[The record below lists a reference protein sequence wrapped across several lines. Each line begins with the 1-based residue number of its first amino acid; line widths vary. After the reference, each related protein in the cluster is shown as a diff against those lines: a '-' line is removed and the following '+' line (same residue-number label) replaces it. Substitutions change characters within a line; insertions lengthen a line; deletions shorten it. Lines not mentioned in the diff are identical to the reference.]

1 MSAGSEVAVPGILAV
16 VRAARALPVPERA
29 HLAARLSSAPWSRVA
44 GALALE
50 GSALLDVG
58 CGPGLLAHLLDGLG
72 YAGTYLG
79 VDPDERKVERA
90 RAWVGE
96 SPRRTFRT
104 GGIECVAERAF
115 DQAVIVDVLYLVPR
129 PERAALVAEAA
140 SRLRPGG
147 RLVVLTSGGGPR
159 WKRFLDRMQ
168 ERLAV
173 AVVGMT
179 RGAVVEP
186 CDGAE
191 VARLLL
197 GAGLAD
203 VRIEAVGA
211 GYLHGF
217 ELVTGRHNGVSGHN
231 PLARPPGLGDRNF
244 DFD

>member
-1 MSAGSEVAVPGILAV
+1 MNAGSEVAVPGVLEV
-16 VRAARALPVPERA
+16 VRASSALPALARA
-29 HLAARLSSAPWSRVA
+29 HLAARLSSAPWARVV

-58 CGPGLLAHLLDGLG
+58 CGPGLLAHLLDRLG

-104 GGIECVAERAF
+104 GGIERVTERAF

-129 PERAALVAEAA
+129 AERAALVAQAA
-140 SRLRPGG
+140 SRLRSAG

-159 WKRFLDRMQ
+159 WKRSLDRLQ

-179 RGAVVEP
+179 RGAVVDP

-191 VARLLL
+191 VAGLLS
-197 GAGLAD
+197 GAGLVD
-203 VRIEAVGA
+203 VRVEAAGA

-217 ELVTGRHNGVSGHN
+217 ELVTGRPLGVRS
-231 PLARPPGLGDRNF
+231 
-244 DFD
+244 

>member
-1 MSAGSEVAVPGILAV
+1 MSAGSKAAVPGVLAV
-16 VRAARALPVPERA
+16 VRAAGALPVPARA
-29 HLAARLSSAPWSRVA
+29 HLAARLSSAPWARVA
-44 GALALE
+44 GALALD

-96 SPRRTFRT
+96 TPRRAFRT
-104 GGIECVAERAF
+104 GDLGSVAERAF

-129 PERAALVAEAA
+129 TERAAFVADVA
-140 SRLRPGG
+140 SRLQPGG

-159 WKRFLDRMQ
+159 WKRSLDRLQ

-179 RGAVVEP
+179 RGAVVDP

-191 VARLLL
+191 VAGLLS

-203 VRIEAVGA
+203 VRVEDVGA

-217 ELVTGRHNGVSGHN
+217 ELVTGRQGGQDGVRS
-231 PLARPPGLGDRNF
+231 
-244 DFD
+244 